1 MSDFLRTVSGFS
13 PNTTSD
19 RVNPKKST
27 TYLAKVEK
35 VYLDSDTDQYG
46 NPVAPGVCLVKP
58 ISTSAQQPLLV
69 YPLDEMFLNVPLQNE
84 IVECFGDSV
93 VPYYR
98 RYNFNVTINN
108 SSTKQAGANSL
119 GNVLNPSQAIKD
131 FKTMALSSNTG
142 IASALNPGGYFK
154 ANEKI
159 KRLKIYEGDTIIQ
172 SRFGQSIR
180 MSGYNNGS
188 NNFSPTI
195 IIRNKQSEGSLG
207 GLLAGN
213 DIEED
218 VNKDGS
224 TIAITSGKYKSDF
237 IPGKP
242 KPLVGTNFKMNP
254 GKAVFPG
261 PLTNNSD
268 AFEAYPPSLDG
279 NQILITSDRLV
290 FSSRIHEMIFW
301 SKNHYGVITD
311 GIFSVDTD
319 LGVNINSKGNIDI
332 QSTDKKF
339 TIYTGQKGTVS
350 LGDYQMQPA
359 VLGNSLEQIL
369 EDILTAIINLA
380 DGGLLTPAGPTSLIK
395 PTTLTEL
402 KDLKKDLKN
411 MKSTA
416 VEISSGFK
424 P

>member
-1 MSDFLRTVSGFS
+1 
-13 PNTTSD
+13 
-19 RVNPKKST
+19 
-27 TYLAKVEK
+27 
-35 VYLDSDTDQYG
+35 
-46 NPVAPGVCLVKP
+46 
-58 ISTSAQQPLLV
+58 
-69 YPLDEMFLNVPLQNE
+69 
-84 IVECFGDSV
+84 
-93 VPYYR
+93 
-98 RYNFNVTINN
+98 
-108 SSTKQAGANSL
+108 
-119 GNVLNPSQAIKD
+119 
-131 FKTMALSSNTG
+131 
-142 IASALNPGGYFK
+142 
-154 ANEKI
+154 
-159 KRLKIYEGDTIIQ
+159 
-172 SRFGQSIR
+172 
-180 MSGYNNGS
+180 
-188 NNFSPTI
+188 
-195 IIRNKQSEGSLG
+195 
-207 GLLAGN
+207 
-213 DIEED
+213 
-218 VNKDGS
+218 
-224 TIAITSGKYKSDF
+224 
-237 IPGKP
+237 
-242 KPLVGTNFKMNP
+242 
-254 GKAVFPG
+254 
-261 PLTNNSD
+261 
-268 AFEAYPPSLDG
+268 
-279 NQILITSDRLV
+279 
-290 FSSRIHEMIFW
+290 MIFW